1 MWNIKKQM
9 DKLKNKTTSN
19 KKIIVFLVGLFLIG
33 LIAGSIFITIIS
45 KSDQALVKEYIKE
58 FVNKADK
65 NKLNYLEA
73 LKNASLSNGLF
84 IVIVWLL
91 GFSIIGIPI
100 VIFMY
105 FSKAFILG
113 FSLSSFI
120 LQYKFKGLLLAL
132 IYFFPHHVVN
142 ILAYTL
148 IMIYSLKISFILINS
163 IIKKKTISF
172 KAIMNRY
179 LIVFAVSIGMVIVA
193 SLYECFVVPFLIRN
207 LIGFL

>member
-1 MWNIKKQM
+1 MKKQM
-9 DKLKNKTTSN
+9 DTLKNKTTSN

-148 IMIYSLKISFILINS
+148 IMIYSLKISFILVNS

>member
-1 MWNIKKQM
+1 MKKQM

-132 IYFFPHHVVN
+132 IYFFPHHVIN

>member
-1 MWNIKKQM
+1 MKKQM

-84 IVIVWLL
+84 IVMVWLL

-172 KAIMNRY
+172 KAILNRY

>member
-1 MWNIKKQM
+1 MKKQR
-9 DKLKNKTTSN
+9 DKLKKKTTSN

-179 LIVFAVSIGMVIVA
+179 LIVFTVSIGMVIVA
-193 SLYECFVVPFLIRN
+193 SLYECFVVPFLIKN

>member
-1 MWNIKKQM
+1 MKKQM
-9 DKLKNKTTSN
+9 DKLKKKTTSN

-179 LIVFAVSIGMVIVA
+179 LIFFAVSIGMVIVA
-193 SLYECFVVPFLIRN
+193 SLYECFVVPFLIKN

>member
-1 MWNIKKQM
+1 MKKQM

-84 IVIVWLL
+84 IVMVWLL

-148 IMIYSLKISFILINS
+148 ILIYSLKISFILVNS

>member
-1 MWNIKKQM
+1 MKKQM
-9 DKLKNKTTSN
+9 DKLKKKTTSN

-132 IYFFPHHVVN
+132 IYFFPNHVVN

-148 IMIYSLKISFILINS
+148 ILIYSLKISFILVNS

>member
-1 MWNIKKQM
+1 MKKQM

-84 IVIVWLL
+84 IVMVWLL

-120 LQYKFKGLLLAL
+120 LQYKFQGLLLAL

>member
-1 MWNIKKQM
+1 MKKQM
-9 DKLKNKTTSN
+9 DKLKNKTASN

-148 IMIYSLKISFILINS
+148 ILIYSLKISFILINS

>member
-1 MWNIKKQM
+1 MKKQM

-19 KKIIVFLVGLFLIG
+19 KKIIIFLVGLFLIG

-148 IMIYSLKISFILINS
+148 ILIYSLKISFILVNS

>member
-1 MWNIKKQM
+1 MKKQM
-9 DKLKNKTTSN
+9 DKLKNKTISN
-19 KKIIVFLVGLFLIG
+19 KKTIVFLVGLFLIG

-148 IMIYSLKISFILINS
+148 ILIYSLKISFILVNS

-193 SLYECFVVPFLIRN
+193 SLYECFGVPFLIRN

>member
-1 MWNIKKQM
+1 MNI
-9 DKLKNKTTSN
+9 TSFSN
-19 KKIIVFLVGLFLIG
+19 FPNSFAVILV
-33 LIAGSIFITIIS
+33 
-45 KSDQALVKEYIKE
+45 
-58 FVNKADK
+58 
-65 NKLNYLEA
+65 

-148 IMIYSLKISFILINS
+148 ILIYSLKISFILINS

>member
-1 MWNIKKQM
+1 MKKQM

-84 IVIVWLL
+84 IVMVWLL

-148 IMIYSLKISFILINS
+148 ILIYSLKISFILINS

-193 SLYECFVVPFLIRN
+193 SLYECFVVPFLIKN

>member
-1 MWNIKKQM
+1 MKKQM
-9 DKLKNKTTSN
+9 DKLKNKTISN
-19 KKIIVFLVGLFLIG
+19 KKTIVFLVGLFLIG

-148 IMIYSLKISFILINS
+148 ILIYSLKISFILVNS

>member
-1 MWNIKKQM
+1 MKKQM

-105 FSKAFILG
+105 FSKAFI
-113 FSLSSFI
+113 F
-120 LQYKFKGLLLAL
+120 
-132 IYFFPHHVVN
+132 
-142 ILAYTL
+142 
-148 IMIYSLKISFILINS
+148 
-163 IIKKKTISF
+163 
-172 KAIMNRY
+172 
-179 LIVFAVSIGMVIVA
+179 
-193 SLYECFVVPFLIRN
+193 
-207 LIGFL
+207 

>member
-1 MWNIKKQM
+1 MKKQM

-163 IIKKKTISF
+163 IIKRKTISF

>member
-1 MWNIKKQM
+1 MKKQM
-9 DKLKNKTTSN
+9 DKLKKKTTSN

>member
-1 MWNIKKQM
+1 MKKQM

-132 IYFFPHHVVN
+132 IYFFPNHVVN

-148 IMIYSLKISFILINS
+148 ILIYSLKISFILVNS

>member
-1 MWNIKKQM
+1 MKKQM
-9 DKLKNKTTSN
+9 DKLKTKTTSN

-148 IMIYSLKISFILINS
+148 ILIYSLKISFILINS

-193 SLYECFVVPFLIRN
+193 SLYECFVVPFLIKN

>member
-1 MWNIKKQM
+1 MKKQM

-148 IMIYSLKISFILINS
+148 ILIYSLKISFILINS

-193 SLYECFVVPFLIRN
+193 SLYECFVDPFLIRN

>member
-1 MWNIKKQM
+1 MKKQM

-45 KSDQALVKEYIKE
+45 KSDQALVREYIKE

-148 IMIYSLKISFILINS
+148 ILIYSLKISFILVNS

-193 SLYECFVVPFLIRN
+193 SLYECFVVPFLIKN

>member
-1 MWNIKKQM
+1 MKKQM

-33 LIAGSIFITIIS
+33 LLAGSIFITIIS

-148 IMIYSLKISFILINS
+148 ILIYSLKISFILINS

>member
-1 MWNIKKQM
+1 MKKQM
-9 DKLKNKTTSN
+9 DKLKTKTTSN

-148 IMIYSLKISFILINS
+148 IMIYSLKISFILVNS